1 MKYIVFLGD
10 GMADRPLNEL
20 GGLTPLDKAV
30 KPNIDY
36 LARRGIC
43 GTVKTVPD
51 GMKPGSDVANLAV
64 MGYDPVKV
72 YSGRAPLEAL
82 SIGVNMSATDVAVR
96 CNLVTL
102 SEDADYS
109 EKTMLDYSAGEISSE
124 EARELMAAVNKELGS
139 DICKFYSGVS
149 YRNCLIIADG
159 EIAQLTPPHDISG
172 RVIGEYLPKDVMLLE
187 LMEKSYKLLSEHPI
201 NIERVKNG
209 KNPANSI
216 WLWGAGSKPILP
228 DFQELYG
235 LKGAVISAVDLLKG
249 IAIAGGMK
257 SIDVAG
263 ATGRLDTDWDGK
275 AQACVQAIK
284 DGYDYVYLHME
295 AADECGHQGDIDGKI
310 KAIEFI
316 DGVVEK
322 VMYELQDLE
331 EGLTVL
337 VAPDHPTP
345 LSLKTHTADSV
356 PFVIYNTLDEKE
368 SGVQKYCE
376 SECEATGL
384 KLSSGTEL
392 MKMII
397 NNTESSIDEERIQD
411 IDSVTEVN
419 DSEANETVAVDNSAM
434 TNELSDTQI
443 GEAEVV
449 CEESSDTVETDD
461 VKDNTEEETL
471 NVEGNADVAGE
482 EIIAPADSAAEDD
495 FILVDESELPVVD
508 EDTATEE
515 GEEDSEELSLNES
528 ADETKKKKAKK
539 SKDKKTPKVK
549 GEKKKKEKSPLT
561 KEEKKKRIIIYS
573 VTAVL
578 LAAIIICSIVI
589 PIVIINKDKIFVGKA
604 EDFMNVDD
612 GKYYV
617 LTDDISVDGDLT
629 LPRPYSIDLA
639 GHTLSVSGTL
649 KYESN
654 ADESQNIVLGMKDKK
669 DSFAEGVIDVGNL
682 VIDTAG
688 NLEVNAVLNSRN
700 MSLNAKNIT
709 FVTGVKV
716 NDALVLSGGEIV
728 FEDNLI
734 FGENGTATLN
744 GVRFLGL
751 RKEARADFYINAS
764 KMLMTGGTV
773 IKSATLDGDSEI
785 RVYGTVLGDI
795 IGGRLVV
802 MTKTGSAA
810 SIAGCHTLWL
820 HDDSNVGN
828 IETKGMIIEQ
838 IKELKAPPT
847 LNVSNENG
855 KILLSIKTVAHA
867 KRYSVVIGDSKFIV
881 KASESDVIVKTDITD
896 YVSTGIGNIRISVTA
911 MGGESEDTD
920 LIVPSIPT
928 VLNYTHEIKLTTPTN
943 AKIVNDNGV
952 YTLSFDSVNFANK
965 YRIEINGNLFETT
978 ETTYDITSELAKPG
992 SYSVYIQAVNTE
1004 NAAIKNSEKALTG
1017 IDVYKA
1023 FDLPGLQQINN
1034 DDGTVAIN
1042 ITAPLA
1048 KIIEITYTDA
1058 EGTVVTRRMQV
1069 RDTVELGRLTVG
1081 TEVKV
1086 RLIGY
1091 GYYTDSTN
1099 TITVA

>member
-10 GMADRPLNEL
+10 GMADRPLDEL

-43 GTVKTVPD
+43 GMVKTVPD

-64 MGYDPVKV
+64 MGYDPCKV
-72 YSGRAPLEAL
+72 YTGRAPLEAL
-82 SIGVNMSATDVAVR
+82 SIGVNMAATDIAVR

-102 SEDADYS
+102 SDDSDYS
-109 EKTMLDYSAGEISSE
+109 EKTMIDYSAGEISTE
-124 EARELMAAVNKELGS
+124 EARELIAAVNKELGS
-139 DICKFYSGVS
+139 EICKFYSGVS

-159 EIAQLTPPHDISG
+159 ESTQLTAPHDISG
-172 RVIGEYLPKDVMLLE
+172 RVIGEYLPNDAMLRE
-187 LMEKSYKLLSEHPI
+187 LMEKSYQILSEHPI
-201 NIERVKNG
+201 NAERVKNG

-216 WLWGAGSKPILP
+216 WLWGAGSKPVLP

-257 SIDVAG
+257 SIDVEG

-284 DGYDYVYLHME
+284 NGYDYVYLHME

-337 VAPDHPTP
+337 VTPDHPTP
-345 LSLKTHTADSV
+345 LSLKTHTSDSV
-356 PFVIYNTLDEKE
+356 PFIIYNTLNEKE
-368 SGVQKYCE
+368 STAQKYSE
-376 SECEATGL
+376 LECEATGL
-384 KLSSGTEL
+384 KLSSGAEL
-392 MKMII
+392 MKMLID
-397 NNTESSIDEERIQD
+397 NTGASADVESVQE
-411 IDSVTEVN
+411 IDSANTTTAVN
-419 DSEANETVAVDNSAM
+419 DYDTDETNIADSAQL
-434 TNELSDTQI
+434 TAELSDTQI
-443 GEAEVV
+443 DTATNANENG
-449 CEESSDTVETDD
+449 SDTIADKVASEVET
-461 VKDNTEEETL
+461 
-471 NVEGNADVAGE
+471 NVENAVGVGDE
-482 EIIAPADSAAEDD
+482 ELIVQADTAAEDG
-495 FILVDESELPVVD
+495 FILVDESELPIVD
-508 EDTATEE
+508 EETITEE
-515 GEEDSEELSLNES
+515 IDDSSDAESTNETVGETDKKK
-528 ADETKKKKAKK
+528 TKKVKKI
-539 SKDKKTPKVK
+539 KTPKVK

-561 KEEKKKRIIIYS
+561 KEEKKKRIIIYC
-573 VTAVL
+573 VTAVIL
-578 LAAIIICSIVI
+578 TAIIVCSIVI

-617 LTDDISVDGDLT
+617 LTDNITVEGDLT

-654 ADESQNIVLGMKDKK
+654 ADESQNIVLGIKNKK
-669 DSFAEGVIDVGNL
+669 DAFAEGVIDVGSL

-688 NLEVNAVLNSRN
+688 NLEINAVLNSRN
-700 MSLNAKNIT
+700 MSLNAKNIA
-709 FVTGVKV
+709 FATGVKV

-744 GVRFLGL
+744 GVRVM
-751 RKEARADFYINAS
+751 RIMKEARADFYLNAS
-764 KMLMTGGTV
+764 KLLMTEETV
-773 IKSATLDGDSEI
+773 IKSATLDSDSEM
-785 RVYGTVLGDI
+785 RVYGGVLGDI
-795 IGGRLVV
+795 IGGKLVV
-802 MTKTGSAA
+802 MAKTGSAA
-810 SIAGCHTLWL
+810 SISGSRTLWL
-820 HDDSNVGN
+820 HDDSKVGN
-828 IETKGMIIEQ
+828 IDVSGMLIEQ
-838 IKELKAPPT
+838 IIELTAPPT

-867 KRYSVVIGDSKFIV
+867 KRYSVTIGESNFIV
-881 KASESDVIVKTDITD
+881 NASESDVIVKADITD
-896 YVSTGIGNIRISVTA
+896 YVSTGIGNMRISVTA
-911 MGGESEDTD
+911 MGAESEDTD
-920 LIVPSIPT
+920 LIVPSIAT
-928 VLNYTHEIKLTTPTN
+928 VLNYTHEIKLATPAN
-943 AKIVNDNGV
+943 AKIVNENGV
-952 YTLSFDSVNFANK
+952 YTVSFDSVNFANK
-965 YRIEINGNLFETT
+965 YKIEINGNVFETT
-978 ETTYDITSELAKPG
+978 GTTYDITSELAKPG
-992 SYSVYIQAVNTE
+992 SYSIYIQAVNTE

-1048 KIIEITYTDA
+1048 KMIEITYTDA
-1058 EGTVVTRRMQV
+1058 EGAVVTRRMQL
-1069 RDTVELGRLTVG
+1069 RDTVELGRLTAG
-1081 TEVKV
+1081 TEITVK
-1086 RLIGY
+1086 LIGY
-1091 GYYTDSTN
+1091 GYYTDSAN
-1099 TITVA
+1099 TIIVA